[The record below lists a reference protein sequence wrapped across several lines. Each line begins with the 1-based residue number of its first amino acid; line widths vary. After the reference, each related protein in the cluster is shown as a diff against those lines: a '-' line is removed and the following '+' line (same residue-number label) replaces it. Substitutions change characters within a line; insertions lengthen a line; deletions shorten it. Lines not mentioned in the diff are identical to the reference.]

1 MQIFKLFKE
10 KSIDFIIIVLLCI
23 RIESPFFEENY
34 ISYDELYSLIN
45 YTNIFTLFLKDNLNN
60 HVVNSLVGIILSNFT
75 YQISLFRLISYIIF
89 LFATLFL
96 IKTRNSNKIIIII
109 LLFLL
114 ISNNFFVYSFLY
126 RGYPYNLLLFSIA
139 FYLLSLSKEKV
150 TSNLALAIF
159 SVLTFLAPSNILL
172 IFPVIFFYR
181 ENFKIKNIL
190 IYYFLLTTVFLTS
203 HIIVTGIY
211 GLRETI
217 EIKQIFYNVY
227 SNPILIYKIFYN
239 GIVSYYDLIFGFYQ
253 ERNFFDHIKIFLRDD
268 KLLLILFLIF
278 FLNIFIKKLK
288 SKKLNRFDKI
298 FIWKIM
304 LMLFLSNAPVARIY
318 YPFYVFYILYLDE
331 IFSKFYIKLHIKNLH
346 LNLVK
351 LILITFLFFNFS
363 LDFKLKENYDIN
375 LHYTRIK
382 TIFIDI
388 NPKDYGCKL
397 NYKLNDPLT
406 KDIFYYKY
414 LLNCGKKIDI
424 FEIKKFQKNI
434 K

>member
-1 MQIFKLFKE
+1 
-10 KSIDFIIIVLLCI
+10 
-23 RIESPFFEENY
+23 
-34 ISYDELYSLIN
+34 
-45 YTNIFTLFLKDNLNN
+45 
-60 HVVNSLVGIILSNFT
+60 
-75 YQISLFRLISYIIF
+75 
-89 LFATLFL
+89 
-96 IKTRNSNKIIIII
+96 
-109 LLFLL
+109 
-114 ISNNFFVYSFLY
+114 
-126 RGYPYNLLLFSIA
+126 
-139 FYLLSLSKEKV
+139 
-150 TSNLALAIF
+150 
-159 SVLTFLAPSNILL
+159 
-172 IFPVIFFYR
+172 
-181 ENFKIKNIL
+181 
-190 IYYFLLTTVFLTS
+190 
-203 HIIVTGIY
+203 
-211 GLRETI
+211 
-217 EIKQIFYNVY
+217 
-227 SNPILIYKIFYN
+227 
-239 GIVSYYDLIFGFYQ
+239 
-253 ERNFFDHIKIFLRDD
+253 
-268 KLLLILFLIF
+268 
-278 FLNIFIKKLK
+278 
-288 SKKLNRFDKI
+288 
-298 FIWKIM
+298 M

-424 FEIKKFQKNI
+424 FKIKKFQKNI